1 MREMEVIMTVRHRAK
16 YRTGLPQLGGGM
28 FLSDGG
34 IETSLIFHEGFDL
47 PMFAAFVL
55 LESERGRAA
64 LQAYYDRYAL
74 LAAARNVG
82 FILESPTWR
91 ASPDWGAKL
100 GYGRDKLAEI
110 NRASIDLMR
119 EIRGQFETD
128 DAPIV
133 ISGCIGPR
141 GDGYDPGALMSAAEA
156 ERYHAWQTELFCD
169 SGCDFVSA
177 ITMNNIGEA
186 TGIARAAQAAKM
198 PCVIS
203 FTVETDGRLPTGH
216 TLAEAIEAV
225 DAETGSGPAYYMVNC
240 AHPTHFA
247 GALATGET
255 WVKRIRGLRAN
266 ASCLS
271 HAELDNATELDIGNP
286 EKLGEQYADLLARL
300 PHINVLGGCCGTD
313 QRHIA
318 AIGEACCGKKT
329 RKAA

>member
-1 MREMEVIMTVRHRAK
+1 
-16 YRTGLPQLGGGM
+16 M
-28 FLSDGG
+28 FS
-34 IETSLIFHEGFDL
+34 S
-47 PMFAAFVL
+47 FVL
-55 LESERGRAA
+55 VESQRGRKA
-64 LQAYYDRYAL
+64 LRAYFDRYAL
-74 LAAARNVG
+74 LAAARGVG

-100 GYGRDKLAEI
+100 GYSRDRLAEV
-110 NRASIDLMR
+110 NRGSIDLMR
-119 EIRGQFETD
+119 EIRGRFETD
-128 DAPIV
+128 EAPVV

-141 GDGYDPGALMSAAEA
+141 GDGYDPGSLMSASEA
-156 ERYHAWQTELFCD
+156 ERYHGWQTDLFRD
-169 SGCDFVSA
+169 SGCDCVTA
-177 ITMNNIGEA
+177 ITMTNIGEA
-186 TGIARAAQAAKM
+186 AGIARAAQAAKM

-216 TLAEAIEAV
+216 SLAETIDAV
-225 DAETGSGPAYYMVNC
+225 DAETGSGPAYYMINC
-240 AHPTHFA
+240 AHPTHFD
-247 GALATGET
+247 GALEGGAA

-286 EKLGEQYADLLARL
+286 EELGVQYAELLARL

-318 AIGEACCGKKT
+318 AIGEACCGRK